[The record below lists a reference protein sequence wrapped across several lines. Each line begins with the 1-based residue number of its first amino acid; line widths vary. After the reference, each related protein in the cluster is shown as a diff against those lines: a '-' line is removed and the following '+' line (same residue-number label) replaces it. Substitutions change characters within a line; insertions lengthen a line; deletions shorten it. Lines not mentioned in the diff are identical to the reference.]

1 MATRHGSSA
10 GQRYSV
16 SHASCQEDS
25 YPREEERRDIEIP
38 EFTFSSDTS
47 SEAEQLLSQL
57 EKIVVRQCDSHA
69 EQPRPFAVPLLGQL
83 IPGAESCVIFCS
95 NNKRQLH
102 PIVVANISQEFIHAI
117 TNEDIEHFLTAAKP
131 PEPYIIINLPD
142 NRRFEGLSELSRK
155 EGIRTLWFIPLR
167 EADGS
172 VFGAFLFASKKAF
185 TPSRE
190 AVVSVTL
197 LAAWLSAMLRQ
208 AGSRQTGEKLT
219 TSLDGDESFREKIED
234 EHRVAAI
241 DRLMNDLTGS
251 RHNSSPE
258 KNDGPTP
265 HISTGIVDVG
275 STVLRMY
282 KDKHGIPVAYDA
294 ETARKRKQNK
304 SDAISVLSHELLS
317 PLTLIKGYTATL
329 LQLNDAITEEQK
341 EQYLKGIDS
350 ASNRVI
356 RLLENLRDM
365 TRLEETDAISTQPV
379 YFLDLV
385 RTVVSEIQSQTKKH
399 VIKLRPCARL
409 PRLRVDPEKIEQVL
423 NNLLTSAIKYSP
435 QVGDIDTEI
444 QVVQNE
450 QELRRLFGDTPPVRM
465 PCLIVSIADNGIGV
479 PEAELDNIFER
490 FYRINSKLS
499 RATSGVGL
507 GLYICK
513 IIVEAHGGQIWAR
526 NRLQGGSTFSFSLPL
541 E

>member
-1 MATRHGSSA
+1 LVTRHGSSA
-10 GQRYSV
+10 GQRYNV
-16 SHASCQEDS
+16 NQASCQVGS
-25 YPREEERRDIEIP
+25 YSPEGERLDIEIP
-38 EFTFSSDTS
+38 EFVFSNKAS
-47 SEAEQLLSQL
+47 SEAEQILTQL
-57 EKIVVRQCDSHA
+57 ERIVVRQLNSHS

-83 IPGAESCVIFCS
+83 IPGAESCAIFYS
-95 NNKRQLH
+95 NNRRQLH
-102 PIVVANISQEFIHAI
+102 PIIVANLSQEFIQAI
-117 TNEDIEHFLTAAKP
+117 ANEDIEQLLTSSRQP
-131 PEPYIIINLPD
+131 DPYIIINLPD
-142 NRRFEGLSELSRK
+142 NRRFEALSELSCK
-155 EGIRTLWFIPLR
+155 EGIRTLWLIPLR
-167 EADGS
+167 ETEGS
-172 VFGAFLFASKKAF
+172 IFGAFLFASKKAF

-208 AGSRQTGEKLT
+208 TSSRQNDSNFKTV
-219 TSLDGDESFREKIED
+219 SDSDESPGTKIED
-234 EHRVAAI
+234 DHRVAAI

-251 RHNSSPE
+251 QHDKSAE
-258 KNDGPTP
+258 KNDGMTP
-265 HISTGIVDVG
+265 HISTGIVDIG
-275 STVLRMY
+275 STALRMY

-294 ETARKRKQNK
+294 ETDKKRKQTK
-304 SDAISVLSHELLS
+304 SDTISVLSHELLS

-365 TRLEETDAISTQPV
+365 TRLEETDTVSAQPV

-399 VIKLRPCARL
+399 VIKLRSSARL

-423 NNLLTSAIKYSP
+423 NNLLTNAIKYSP
-435 QVGDIDTEI
+435 QGGDIDTEI
-444 QVVQNE
+444 QVIQDE
-450 QELRRLFGDTPPVRM
+450 QELRRMFGDTPAVQM
-465 PCLIVSIADNGIGV
+465 PCLIVSIADNGIGI
-479 PEAELDNIFER
+479 PGAELDNIFER
-490 FYRINSKLS
+490 FYRVNSKLS
-499 RATSGVGL
+499 RATPGVGL
-507 GLYICK
+507 GLYICR

-541 E
+541 